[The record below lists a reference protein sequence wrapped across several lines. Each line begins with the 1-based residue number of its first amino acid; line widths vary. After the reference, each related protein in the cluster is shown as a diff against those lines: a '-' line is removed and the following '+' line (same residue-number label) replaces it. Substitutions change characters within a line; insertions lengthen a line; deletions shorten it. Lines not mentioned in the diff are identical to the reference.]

1 MKTKMIIACIVTVL
15 SLLISNN
22 AAIALAKEDD
32 METNMFHM
40 ENESEEYIGTISDV
54 RIEFSKPVF
63 PRVAISFGGAIM
75 PGAYRYDT
83 GTYYIQAGESY
94 SYNVTWTP
102 TGQSIKICRVNVVTG
117 QIYGTSLKTGGSAS
131 GTVTSPNVPSGEYR
145 FAIYNAGT
153 LKITSCTCYINF

>member
-54 RIEFSKPVF
+54 LLVEQLCQVHIDMILEHITFKQAR
-63 PRVAISFGGAIM
+63 AIVIM
-75 PGAYRYDT
+75 
-83 GTYYIQAGESY
+83 
-94 SYNVTWTP
+94 
-102 TGQSIKICRVNVVTG
+102 
-117 QIYGTSLKTGGSAS
+117 
-131 GTVTSPNVPSGEYR
+131 
-145 FAIYNAGT
+145 
-153 LKITSCTCYINF
+153 